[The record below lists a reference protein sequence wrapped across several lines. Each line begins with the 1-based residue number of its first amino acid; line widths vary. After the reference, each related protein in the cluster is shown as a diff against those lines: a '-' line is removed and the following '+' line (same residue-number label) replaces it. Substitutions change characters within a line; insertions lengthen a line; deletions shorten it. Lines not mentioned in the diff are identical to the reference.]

1 MSAHRFRLS
10 MIHQRLEAEIDRE
23 ASRRRPDEW
32 RLLRL
37 KKLKLAI
44 KDQLQRRQPS
54 AGRLPIA
61 HLIG

>member
-10 MIHQRLEAEIDRE
+10 MIHQRLETEIDRE
-23 ASRRRPDEW
+23 ASRQRPDEW

-44 KDQLQRRQPS
+44 KDQLQRREPS
-54 AGRLPIA
+54 ADRLPIS
-61 HLIG
+61 HLGG